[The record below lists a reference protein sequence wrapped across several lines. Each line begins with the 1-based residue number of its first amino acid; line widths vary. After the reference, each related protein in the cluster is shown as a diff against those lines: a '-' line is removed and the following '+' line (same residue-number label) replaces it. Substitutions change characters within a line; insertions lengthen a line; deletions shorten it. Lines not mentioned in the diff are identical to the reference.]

1 VVDRAPGAG
10 AGVLLLLAFSL
21 YLPLFFVNVAW
32 FLPLAL
38 LPRGMLSEL
47 LVR

>member
-1 VVDRAPGAG
+1 
-10 AGVLLLLAFSL
+10 
-21 YLPLFFVNVAW
+21 VAW

-47 LVR
+47 LLRWLPSRKT

>member
-1 VVDRAPGAG
+1 
-10 AGVLLLLAFSL
+10 VLLLLAFSL

-47 LVR
+47 LVRWLPSRKT

>member
-1 VVDRAPGAG
+1 
-10 AGVLLLLAFSL
+10 VLLLLAFSL
-21 YLPLFFVNVAW
+21 YLPLFFFNVAW

-47 LVR
+47 LVRCLPSRKT